1 MDNNHDQENKQNSI
15 KLIIVGSV
23 SVGKTSLL
31 TRYATGKF
39 QNISKST
46 SNASYI
52 TKKKVLNNKS
62 YDINLWDTAGQ
73 EKYRSLT
80 KIFIKEAKIAILV
93 YAIDNKNSFDDLNMW
108 LNTIKEINSDKIILG
123 IAANKADLYK
133 KAVVTDEE
141 GKAYAKEI
149 GAEWRSTSS
158 LLDDFGIADLV
169 DVLFKKYITEKTL
182 RKTGSFN
189 AQGTIVLKNKP
200 NDENEKNNSG
210 CCGGKKEKKKA
221 KNKNIKSDEVIEKNE
236 KESNEKYNEDE
247 DF

>member
-1 MDNNHDQENKQNSI
+1 MDNNNDQENKPNSI

-52 TKKKVLNNKS
+52 TKKKVLDNKS

-93 YAIDNKNSFDDLNMW
+93 YAIDNKNSFNDLNMW

-133 KAVVTDEE
+133 KAEVTDEE

-158 LLDDFGIADLV
+158 LLDDSGIDDLV
-169 DVLFKKYITEKTL
+169 DVLFKKYIKEKSL
-182 RKTGSFN
+182 RKTASFT
-189 AQGTIVLKNKP
+189 AQDTIVLKNKQ
-200 NDENEKNNSG
+200 NDENEKNAG
-210 CCGGKKEKKKA
+210 CCGGKREKKKS
-221 KNKNIKSDEVIEKNE
+221 KNKNIKNDEVIEKKE

>member
-1 MDNNHDQENKQNSI
+1 MDNNDNGNKQNSI
-15 KLIIVGSV
+15 KIIIVGSV
-23 SVGKTSLL
+23 NVGKTSLL

-39 QNISKST
+39 QNALKST

-52 TKKKVLNNKS
+52 TKKKVLNNKN
-62 YDINLWDTAGQ
+62 YDLKIWDTAGQ

-93 YAIDNKNSFDDLNMW
+93 YAIDDKKSFDELNMW
-108 LNTIKEINSDKIILG
+108 LNIIKDINSDKIILG

-133 KAVVTDEE
+133 KAEITDEQ

-158 LLDDFGIADLV
+158 VLDDYGIDDLV
-169 DVLFKKYITEKTL
+169 DTLFQKYINAKSL
-182 RKTGSFN
+182 RKTESFTD
-189 AQGTIVLKNKP
+189 QDSIVLKKKT
-200 NDENEKNNSG
+200 NDENEKNNTG
-210 CCGGKKEKKKA
+210 CCGGRKEKKKS
-221 KNKNIKSDEVIEKNE
+221 KNKNIKNNEVLEK

>member
-39 QNISKST
+39 QNITKST

-52 TKKKVLNNKS
+52 TKKKILNNKS

-108 LNTIKEINSDKIILG
+108 LNTIKEINSDKLILG

-158 LLDDFGIADLV
+158 LLDDFGIDDLV
-169 DVLFKKYITEKTL
+169 DVLFKKYITEKSL

-189 AQGTIVLKNKP
+189 AQDTIVLKNKP
-200 NDENEKNNSG
+200 NDENEKNNAG
-210 CCGGKKEKKKA
+210 CCGGRKEKKKS
-221 KNKNIKSDEVIEKNE
+221 KNKNIKSDEVLEKKE